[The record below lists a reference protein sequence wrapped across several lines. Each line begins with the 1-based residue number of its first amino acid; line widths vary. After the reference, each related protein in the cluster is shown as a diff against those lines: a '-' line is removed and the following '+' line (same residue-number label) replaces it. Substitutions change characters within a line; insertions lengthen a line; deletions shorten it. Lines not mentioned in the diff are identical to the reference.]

1 MIHARIDDDELNA
14 NARFA
19 CGLSG
24 KLPDGDVY
32 YRQGEAGKAGFRGGD
47 VCPGCY
53 PGGKPKIGT
62 PLSEL
67 SGRPGH
73 AGYGEFKRISD
84 SWGYP

>member
-1 MIHARIDDDELNA
+1 MIHIRVDDEPENSKR
-14 NARFA
+14 RFA
-19 CGLSG
+19 CGIG
-24 KLPDGDVY
+24 PDLPPGDVY
-32 YRQGEAGKAGFRGGD
+32 YYLGEERRAGFHSGE

-53 PGGKPKIGT
+53 PEGKPKIGT

-73 AGYGEFKRISD
+73 DGYAEFKRISD